1 MDFIRANLG
10 ATQADEKRIA
20 SLEKE
25 VDDYKKEVSELKTQ
39 LEAVKTKLGEYEK
52 RTDTDT
58 TVVHKEETATADTK
72 KDENDATNGSV
83 ESTEVV
89 KGTENNNQISSVS
102 ASTGS
107 ASEGGGEKSGSS
119 SGGGSGAEVDVVK
132 EKSVADSEKAA
143 TPNSNPPTVDSA
155 KVSNESENADT
166 GKSNNAAATNN
177 DDNGSQLATAST
189 AETATAT
196 NDNGEK
202 AKTDSGSDK
211 AVPATKTA
219 DNKDK

>member
-72 KDENDATNGSV
+72 KDENDAATNGPV

-89 KGTENNNQISSVS
+89 KGTESNNQISSVS

-107 ASEGGGEKSGSS
+107 ASESGGEKSGS
-119 SGGGSGAEVDVVK
+119 GGGGGAEVDVVK

-177 DDNGSQLATAST
+177 DDNGSQLATTST
-189 AETATAT
+189 AETATVT

-219 DNKDK
+219 DNKEK